1 MKAVY
6 RLEGKETP
14 SLAGGNVSTDV
25 ILLGSKRSEMPT
37 SIDNCAAFWNLI
49 RRVVMNNHTYS
60 KTHPEGLLCARSGHY
75 EPGMLACN
83 LKLSVGGVLIG
94 LYLRLDTYDW
104 QNLSMH

>member
-1 MKAVY
+1 LREVGSYSK
-6 RLEGKETP
+6 G
-14 SLAGGNVSTDV
+14 SDS
-25 ILLGSKRSEMPT
+25 LLGA
-37 SIDNCAAFWNLI
+37 N
-49 RRVVMNNHTYS
+49 
-60 KTHPEGLLCARSGHY
+60 SGHY

>member
-1 MKAVY
+1 MTQK
-6 RLEGKETP
+6 L
-14 SLAGGNVSTDV
+14 SLLSQ
-25 ILLGSKRSEMPT
+25 ILLRREMHGPLRA
-37 SIDNCAAFWNLI
+37 N
-49 RRVVMNNHTYS
+49 
-60 KTHPEGLLCARSGHY
+60 SGHY

>member
-6 RLEGKETP
+6 RSEGKETP

-49 RRVVMNNHTYS
+49 RRGVMNNHTCS
-60 KTHPEGLLCARSGHY
+60 KTHPEGPFCARSG
-75 EPGMLACN
+75 
-83 LKLSVGGVLIG
+83 
-94 LYLRLDTYDW
+94 R
-104 QNLSMH
+104 

>member
-1 MKAVY
+1 M
-6 RLEGKETP
+6 
-14 SLAGGNVSTDV
+14 
-25 ILLGSKRSEMPT
+25 
-37 SIDNCAAFWNLI
+37 NL
-49 RRVVMNNHTYS
+49 S
-60 KTHPEGLLCARSGHY
+60 SQPDGLLCANSGHY

>member
-1 MKAVY
+1 VGSYSK
-6 RLEGKETP
+6 G
-14 SLAGGNVSTDV
+14 SDS
-25 ILLGSKRSEMPT
+25 LLG
-37 SIDNCAAFWNLI
+37 
-49 RRVVMNNHTYS
+49 
-60 KTHPEGLLCARSGHY
+60 ARSGHY